1 MSRRIADR
9 FAERGSPRNKGER
22 RRDYRGSLRSKGER
36 RRDSSRI
43 APYRRGAGAAFFVGQ
58 RLNDCSIDQS
68 FKRERDEKNSR
79 VAARAGESGERNFRV
94 AMSAGESGK
103 RALARRSRRG
113 KEHSCDDGRGRE
125 RGKEHSRG
133 AVGEEKST
141 RVTMGAGERGAEGLR
156 QKDGSAY
163 ERRAKALSGAKSR
176 IGERAG
182 KPKYQAGR
190 TGGGRYEKGFQTERT

>member
-1 MSRRIADR
+1 MRTVPCQGGSLTASRNAGSS
-9 FAERGSPRNKGER
+9 ATKESAAVTHRGSLRNKGER
-22 RRDYRGSLRSKGER
+22 RRG
-36 RRDSSRI
+36 SSRI

-68 FKRERDEKNSR
+68 FKRERGEKNSR

-113 KEHSCDDGRGRE
+113 KEHSCDDGRERE
-125 RGKEHSRG
+125 ERKGSDKRIVPHMR
-133 AVGEEKST
+133 
-141 RVTMGAGERGAEGLR
+141 GERKR
-156 QKDGSAY
+156 SRVQSPAY
-163 ERRAKALSGAKSR
+163 ESGRTNRNAK
-176 IGERAG
+176 
-182 KPKYQAGR
+182 PGR

>member
-1 MSRRIADR
+1 MRTVPCQ
-9 FAERGSPRNKGER
+9 RGSLIASRNAGSSAIKERVAAGTYRGSLRNKGER
-22 RRDYRGSLRSKGER
+22 L

-68 FKRERDEKNSR
+68 FKRERGEKNSR

-94 AMSAGESGK
+94 TMGAGESGK

-113 KEHSCDDGRGRE
+113 KEHSRDDGRGRE
-125 RGKEHSRG
+125 ERKGSDKRIVSHMR
-133 AVGEEKST
+133 
-141 RVTMGAGERGAEGLR
+141 GERKR
-156 QKDGSAY
+156 SRVQSPAY
-163 ERRAKALSGAKSR
+163 ESGR
-176 IGERAG
+176 TNRNT
-182 KPKYQAGR
+182 KPGR